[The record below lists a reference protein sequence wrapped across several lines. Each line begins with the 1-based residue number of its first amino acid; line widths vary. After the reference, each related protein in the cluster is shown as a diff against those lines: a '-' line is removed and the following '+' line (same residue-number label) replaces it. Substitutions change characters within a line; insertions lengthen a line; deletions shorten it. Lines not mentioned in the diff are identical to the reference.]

1 MGQTNLVSAESIE
14 KLIQIG
20 QMSGNININ
29 GNFNQIVITVGEN
42 ILSQIGDETFFSDV
56 NYTDAIIT
64 IISEFDKNQLL
75 DIDTYQEIM
84 VLLYIHP
91 NPEPSV
97 NLLFAQRP
105 IPDLI
110 SLTMWISYVYGVSK
124 RIDIL
129 KPFGIDGD
137 KKFQVLTK
145 AFEKRHDFNRTTY
158 SAKYILKIT
167 NQFMRTLW
175 KDVTLAYD
183 YIDSHPEILDFHVD
197 QCLASFTVL
206 DSEKMGFVL
215 DLEEMEFDRQETLEF
230 IQETRQFLHNIRI
243 QKPS

>member
-29 GNFNQIVITVGEN
+29 GNFNQIIITVGEN

-64 IISEFDKNQLL
+64 IISGFNKNQLL

-97 NLLFAQRP
+97 NLLFSQRP

-145 AFEKRHDFNRTTY
+145 AFEKWHNFNRTTY
-158 SAKYILKIT
+158 SSKYILKIT
-167 NQFMRTLW
+167 NQFIQAFW
-175 KDVTLAYD
+175 KDRTLAYD

-197 QCLASFTVL
+197 QCLAGATVL
-206 DSEKMGFVL
+206 DFEGMNLVL
-215 DLEEMEFDRQETLEF
+215 DLEGMNFDEQESLSF

-243 QKPS
+243 LKSS